1 MTGATEMTTTIELK
15 FTLRPEELEGGYTR
29 YTTEDLPGFRLLC
42 EPSENPIP
50 LIERAITKFI
60 PAFIAA
66 AMTGKSSIRGLR
78 IIPSSPRDLFK
89 GTPAAILMEA
99 DIEHHAA

>member
-1 MTGATEMTTTIELK
+1 MTTTIELK

-29 YTTEDLPGFRLLC
+29 YATEDLPGFRLLC
-42 EPSENPIP
+42 EPNENPIP

-60 PAFIAA
+60 PPFIAA
-66 AMTGKSSIRGLR
+66 AMKGKSSIRGLR
-78 IIPSSPRDLFK
+78 IIPSSPRDLFR
-89 GTPAAILMEA
+89 GTPADILMEA